1 MVTSSVAGVVPVV
14 WEPIYSASKFAVQ
27 AFVHATRRQL
37 IEHGVRMG
45 AVLPGPVVTP
55 LIENWPKEKLAEAME
70 AKALMEA
77 NEVADAVMFMVTR
90 RKGVAVRDISILPI
104 GCDI

>member
-1 MVTSSVAGVVPVV
+1 MVPVV

-37 IEHGVRMG
+37 IEHNVRMG

-55 LIENWPKEKLAEAME
+55 LIEDWPKAKLAEAME
-70 AKALMEA
+70 AKALMEGK
-77 NEVADAVMFMVTR
+77 EVADAVMFMVTR
-90 RKGVAVRDISILPI
+90 SDGVSVRDITILPV